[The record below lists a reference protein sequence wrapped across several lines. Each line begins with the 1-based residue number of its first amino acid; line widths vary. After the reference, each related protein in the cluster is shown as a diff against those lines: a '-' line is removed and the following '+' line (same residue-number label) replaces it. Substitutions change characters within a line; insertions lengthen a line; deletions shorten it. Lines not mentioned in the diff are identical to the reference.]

1 MDSDPCAVIRTMKI
15 TRADPER
22 MDLDGSTGIYVRAI
36 VDGMPRSVD
45 IACLDTESL
54 LGWLRSR
61 GGSNPWAEHVVL
73 MLLGHRKAEA

>member
-1 MDSDPCAVIRTMKI
+1 LKI
-15 TRADPER
+15 TRVDPDR
-22 MDLDGSTGIYVRAI
+22 MDRNDTTHIYVRAV
-36 VDGMPRSVD
+36 VDGQPQSVD

-73 MLLGHRKAEA
+73 MLLGHRKPEG